1 MTTTDIAM
9 FGIFIVGLVA
19 MRLIWLA
26 TIKDNDNEHK

>member
-19 MRLIWLA
+19 MRFIWLA
-26 TIKDNDNEHK
+26 AIKDNDNEHK

>member
-19 MRLIWLA
+19 MRFIWLD
-26 TIKDNDNEHK
+26 IFQDNDNEHK

>member
-9 FGIFIVGLVA
+9 FSIFIVGLVA
-19 MRLIWLA
+19 MRFIWLA